1 MDKAKE
7 ALKEG
12 EILQVNGIVDCSEH
26 GWAVVEEYDKHEL
39 AENYND
45 KKRLYRAE
53 LHAGRKIKAAAAKN
67 KKKKMA
73 IGRTGDQDF
82 SKVLLRV
89 QVSMVLLCLCSIPP
103 PQPLLLR
110 RSLLFKVLD
119 LASMWEDGSFY

>member
-73 IGRTGDQDF
+73 IGRTGDQD
-82 SKVLLRV
+82 SV
-89 QVSMVLLCLCSIPP
+89 
-103 PQPLLLR
+103 
-110 RSLLFKVLD
+110 RSSWGYKFQ
-119 LASMWEDGSFY
+119 WSFYVFAVFLHLNPCC